1 MKSIFNVFAFLV
13 IFILIGYA
21 IGYIYGEEIS
31 WHTDLTIGRAITVLL
46 VTMISSFLFGLYQLT
61 KYRRTYILCD
71 FILNL
76 SAIISMSLI
85 GFRLAVS

>member
-21 IGYIYGEEIS
+21 IGYIYGGGIS

-71 FILNL
+71 LILNL